1 MVIVGIFD
9 DFVCFFFLCISIVLW
24 WFSMFFSMFFLFFF
38 CGCWLSKPDVSDVS
52 AMFQGFMSFESQGFD
67 VFWWEFVGLLDC
79 PQ

>member
-1 MVIVGIFD
+1 MILYV
-9 DFVCFFFLCISIVLW
+9 FFLCISIVLW

-67 VFWWEFVGLLDC
+67 VFLVGICWSSRLPAVDEFLG
-79 PQ
+79 